1 MVTAAPRIDPSTLP
15 SSTREQFAFLYTIVC
30 FIAIWSGINFLFGLV
45 NLGIPNE
52 SAGRLAVGVITMATA
67 LAISAALYLIHPLL
81 RARAFGRATVLDLT
95 NPASDRISNL
105 SKALGIQRP
114 LVLVDDDIQHI
125 DALAFGLPK
134 RRRILLGRG
143 MLLLLSKR
151 PSEFDLRIAH
161 ELAHIRNRDVD
172 FGYIARAMTQATKLV
187 LLFCFLVWLF
197 YFGMWT
203 WRGWN
208 NFSVFGDSFGTF
220 IRGYVPAA
228 GWYLGYFATTFF
240 WILIFWAALTSIEY
254 RSFLRSREHYAD
266 VLATGIISTAD
277 LATAVG
283 KARQKSFSI
292 LSNLYA
298 AHPSPTARVATAK
311 HPELMVQP
319 RLIYLF
325 YIGFVCGVVRALAY
339 FYWAVVARAFPSI
352 DTSTIYQTHKTY
364 SEMISDPS
372 ARVLF
377 FAQIA
382 FFFLLVFPFVAAAG
396 SLGLRACL
404 GELLK
409 RSSFT
414 RAIYNLGLQSLIFFA
429 AFVIGAIVNPVAA
442 TLLHFQFQQNGA
454 WTIDSPWTV
463 LFSSSVFVDGA
474 LYSLGYLLTNL
485 LFLFGLRPVLFGKRE
500 SRLPSV
506 WWILIILLWLYVYLL
521 VVQEVLL
528 AYTVTLDPT
537 PIITQHFEQLLMG
550 GVLAVTIGICW
561 SILRIAAS
569 FVSRRKLGSEA
580 SYTNE
585 FAPWLYISLKNSS

>member
-1 MVTAAPRIDPSTLP
+1 MVSGLFCHYVFLDID
-15 SSTREQFAFLYTIVC
+15 
-30 FIAIWSGINFLFGLV
+30 
-45 NLGIPNE
+45 
-52 SAGRLAVGVITMATA
+52 
-67 LAISAALYLIHPLL
+67 
-81 RARAFGRATVLDLT
+81 
-95 NPASDRISNL
+95 
-105 SKALGIQRP
+105 
-114 LVLVDDDIQHI
+114 
-125 DALAFGLPK
+125 
-134 RRRILLGRG
+134 LLG
-143 MLLLLSKR
+143 
-151 PSEFDLRIAH
+151 
-161 ELAHIRNRDVD
+161 
-172 FGYIARAMTQATKLV
+172 
-187 LLFCFLVWLF
+187 
-197 YFGMWT
+197 
-203 WRGWN
+203 
-208 NFSVFGDSFGTF
+208 
-220 IRGYVPAA
+220 
-228 GWYLGYFATTFF
+228 
-240 WILIFWAALTSIEY
+240 ALTSIEY